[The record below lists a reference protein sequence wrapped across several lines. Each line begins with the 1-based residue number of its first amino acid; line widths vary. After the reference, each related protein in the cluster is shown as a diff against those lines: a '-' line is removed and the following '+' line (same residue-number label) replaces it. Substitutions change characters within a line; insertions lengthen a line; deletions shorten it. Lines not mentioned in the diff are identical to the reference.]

1 MLLVDVLHTHETGRS
16 LCYMLI
22 VDVLRTHEAGMP
34 SHVTYKK
41 EICSLAVSRFI
52 FSAIFF
58 HPVIVWFLPSIFPFR
73 RTLSLL
79 SIVQIFLVL
88 FYFFYLFSFSFDLL
102 TYFSSISK

>member
-1 MLLVDVLHTHETGRS
+1 
-16 LCYMLI
+16 MLI

-41 EICSLAVSRFI
+41 EICSLAISRFI

-73 RTLSLL
+73 HAISFL
-79 SIVQIFLVL
+79 SIVKIFLVL
-88 FYFFYLFSFSFDLL
+88 FSFFLFIFLFL
-102 TYFSSISK
+102 

>member
-1 MLLVDVLHTHETGRS
+1 MGCDIAPVAVHFSLFFSWPKVLAQSPTSPCYMLLVDVLHTHETGRS

-52 FSAIFF
+52 FLQFF
-58 HPVIVWFLPSIFPFR
+58 FI
-73 RTLSLL
+73 
-79 SIVQIFLVL
+79 Q
-88 FYFFYLFSFSFDLL
+88 
-102 TYFSSISK
+102 